1 MQSLPAFVKNIC
13 DVMRRSNCASALQ
26 YVPKLTWI
34 LFLRILDAQ
43 EARDQ
48 EKADVVGAS
57 FTPALRSPYRWQDW
71 AVPPPKNEVGRR
83 AHPKTPEGKPF
94 GWKRQKLFAAG
105 DGKLFDFINKELL
118 PYLHGLDVDPRT
130 NLPRPGA
137 TPKQRIIGRIMTAV
151 ERVRVDS
158 ETNLRDILD
167 KVDELAA
174 GVSIM
179 LLEILMV
186 ARIILRCWPP
196 SPTRP

>member
-83 AHPKTPEGKPF
+83 AHPKTPEGKPSA
-94 GWKRQKLFAAG
+94 GSGRSCLLQAMVSYSISSTKSCYRICMVSMWTRALICRGPALRPSSASSAA
-105 DGKLFDFINKELL
+105 L
-118 PYLHGLDVDPRT
+118 
-130 NLPRPGA
+130 
-137 TPKQRIIGRIMTAV
+137 
-151 ERVRVDS
+151 
-158 ETNLRDILD
+158 
-167 KVDELAA
+167 
-174 GVSIM
+174 
-179 LLEILMV
+179 
-186 ARIILRCWPP
+186 
-196 SPTRP
+196 